1 MRKQISGGYHTCH
14 YRVLV
19 VPFLTVEKSG
29 FMIKTLDPCYEVPG
43 KKHLYISISIYP
55 PSLTR
60 CPNHLSWIHLT
71 SKRSSSAPSS
81 HQIAELL
88 TLMLTIATIYSFSHL
103 DLVTIDEGF
112 NRHGFT
118 SKALPFGSALF
129 LRWQHNTMCAMFV
142 VGKRMYTEWTTG
154 NISEANVTGEVNLVT
169 LLQIL

>member
-1 MRKQISGGYHTCH
+1 MPSTNAQSVKCKGKKSGCRGPTTLIFSKPLPNALHMRKQISGGYHTCH

-19 VPFLTVEKSG
+19 VPCLTVEKSG

-129 LRWQHNTMCAMFV
+129 LR
-142 VGKRMYTEWTTG
+142 
-154 NISEANVTGEVNLVT
+154 
-169 LLQIL
+169 